1 MPYYYDENNGH
12 VHVGRIIMTFIGV
25 VVLCAAIGLGV
36 YFLTYG
42 TAETR
47 GRIALH
53 NQQRS
58 ATQLQQSYE
67 SFHDT
72 CRDIIAK
79 GSAIDNLADQ
89 IAATTVPANDPFG
102 QNQQQLNQLQGQ
114 LTGLKNIRATEA
126 QQYNAKSHEFTV
138 NFMRSSDLPVE
149 IGPPDGVAFSALRC
163 ENQGSTQ

>member
-1 MPYYYDENNGH
+1 MPYYYDEGNGH
-12 VHVGRIIMTFIGV
+12 VHVGRIIATLLGV
-25 VVLCAAIGLGV
+25 VVLCVALGLGV
-36 YFLTYG
+36 YFLVYG

-67 SFHDT
+67 YFHDT
-72 CRDIIAK
+72 CRDVIAK
-79 GSAIDNLADQ
+79 GAQIDNLQAQ
-89 IAATTVPANDPFG
+89 IAATKTPASDPFG
-102 QNQQQLNQLQGQ
+102 QAQQQLGQLQGQ

-126 QQYNAKSHEFTV
+126 QQYNAKSHEFTS

-163 ENQGSTQ
+163 ENQGSN